1 MPVKLKV
8 FISSRMMELAEER
21 QILSGLLPELGD
33 NSFEL
38 EPWVFEDDA
47 LASTQSIRQVYLE
60 ALEQSDLYLGIFWN
74 GYGEYTIDEF
84 NRAEERGI
92 PRHVYVKNIDADKRD
107 PRLDKFLEKASDV
120 RFGVTPR
127 WYQSADEFKE
137 LVSRAIRIW
146 IQNQALAYHSS
157 TNAIL
162 ANDADDVPDLPR
174 KLIGRK
180 KLVSRVLNLLEDNDR
195 VLLRGFGGTGKT
207 ALAATIAADYLDE
220 GMGDVIWIK
229 AGTADA
235 DSIFEAIG
243 RAFDQQQEVLSAEGD
258 ARDHV
263 VRKILSQHKGLLV
276 LDDVWNGSSLA
287 RVATVLPRKMPLLAT
302 SRQRYPLDEVI
313 EIGEL
318 EPDEAIKLLDYHAR
332 KGFSNT
338 PDIVQ
343 LCETLGNHAFALE
356 VAGKMLKVYE
366 MTVEE
371 LLRRIEESPHDLS
384 VPAGFGELGR
394 TGIKSLLDASIDAL
408 DRNLY
413 DTYVTLGGMFEPTVT
428 GELMSRV
435 MSQELSETGSALDDL
450 VQRGLLNDR
459 QNNELR
465 YYQLHDLA
473 YSYARTSYNSKGLSY
488 QPVLEACR
496 DFADE
501 YAGELPYLDV
511 EISNLLEAAETAHE
525 EGNQTV
531 FLSIMNAL
539 TVAGPYFATRGH
551 SMRTLDLLRTAIVS
565 AEKENE
571 IEMAHYLWA
580 KLGNAYAGFFG
591 QFDLALEAYQHALE
605 LACQMNSYQREAILL
620 TVIGTVRF
628 RQRESDSDAYH
639 QQAEKI
645 AREHQDDVVLCQVL
659 HNRGYELLN
668 AKPPNYQKGQE
679 LSLEAIEIAK
689 AHDLSELLF
698 YSLLNLGAGQHE
710 LGDYQEAL
718 ETHQE
723 ALQLAKDRHYL
734 VWMAGA
740 SFAVAED
747 RHMMNDRAL
756 TQSYLDN
763 AMRYSKECGVLTL
776 TNSISEF
783 AEKHDYQLKE

>member
-1 MPVKLKV
+1 MPAKLKV

-38 EPWVFEDDA
+38 ETWVFEDDA
-47 LASTQSIRQVYLE
+47 LASSQSIRQVYLD

-84 NRAEERGI
+84 NRAEEGGI
-92 PRHVYVKNIDADKRD
+92 PRHVYVKNIDAEQRD

-127 WYQSADEFKE
+127 WYQSAEEFKE
-137 LVSRAIRIW
+137 LVSRAVQVW
-146 IQNQALAYHSS
+146 LQNQALAYHSS
-157 TNAIL
+157 TNVIIAS
-162 ANDADDVPDLPR
+162 DADDVPDLPR

-220 GMGDVIWIK
+220 DMGDVIWIK

-276 LDDVWNGSSLA
+276 LDDVWNGTSLA
-287 RVATVLPRKMPLLAT
+287 RVATVLPRRMPLLAT

-318 EPDEAIKLLDYHAR
+318 ESDEAIRLLDYHAR
-332 KGFSNT
+332 KGFTDT

-356 VAGKMLKVYE
+356 VAGKTLKVYE
-366 MTVEE
+366 MTAEE

-435 MSQELSETGSALDDL
+435 MAQDLSDTRSALDDL

-459 QNNELR
+459 QNNDLG

-488 QPVLEACR
+488 QPILEACR

-501 YAGELPYLDV
+501 YAGELPYLDI
-511 EISNLLEAAETAHE
+511 EISNLLEAAESARE
-525 EGNQTV
+525 DDNQTI

-539 TVAGPYFATRGH
+539 TVAGPYFAARGH
-551 SMRTLDLLRTAIVS
+551 TMRTLDLLRSAIDS
-565 AEKENE
+565 AEKDGE
-571 IEMAHYLWA
+571 IEMGHYLCA
-580 KLGNAYAGFFG
+580 KLGNAYAGFLG
-591 QFDLALEAYQHALE
+591 QFDLALESYQKSLE
-605 LACQMNSYQREAILL
+605 LARQMNNYQREAILL
-620 TVIGTVRF
+620 TVIGTIRF
-628 RQRESDSDAYH
+628 RQGEDDSDDYH
-639 QQAEKI
+639 RQAEQI
-645 AREHQDDVVLCQVL
+645 ARDHDDPVILCQVL
-659 HNRGYELLN
+659 HNRG
-668 AKPPNYQKGQE
+668 GQLVNE
-679 LSLEAIEIAK
+679 KEADYATGRDLSLEAVQIAK
-689 AHDLSELLF
+689 EHDLTELLF
-698 YSLLNLGAGQHE
+698 SSLLNAGAGQHE
-710 LGDYQEAL
+710 LGDYEDAL
-718 ETHQE
+718 ASHQE
-723 ALQLAKDRHYL
+723 AYQLAENVDYL
-734 VWMAGA
+734 DWMADS
-740 SFAVAED
+740 SFSMAED
-747 RHMMNDRAL
+747 THMMNDRGATQTYLENAL
-756 TQSYLDN
+756 
-763 AMRYSKECGVLTL
+763 RYARDSGAVAIA
-776 TNSISEF
+776 TNVTDF
-783 AEKHDYQLKE
+783 AKKHDYQLKE